1 MAKVKEKG
9 YDEIST
15 FAKYSLRRNF
25 FVTSQFLSEFRKV
38 ADFKQF
44 RFECKKTRVGRKI
57 HIKTI
62 RSKTAVVDYL
72 VGITD
77 IKTQPASCHS
87 FEK

>member
-1 MAKVKEKG
+1 MAKIRHKG
-9 YDEIST
+9 FIEVPT
-15 FAKYSLRRNF
+15 FANYSSTQNF
-25 FVTSQFLSEFRKV
+25 IVTSQFLSEFRKV
-38 ADFKQF
+38 ADFKQV
-44 RFECKKTRVGRKI
+44 RFECKKARVGRKI

-77 IKTQPASCHS
+77 IKAQPASCHS

>member
-1 MAKVKEKG
+1 MAKIRHKG
-9 YDEIST
+9 FIEVPT
-15 FAKYSLRRNF
+15 FANYSSTRNF
-25 FVTSQFLSEFRKV
+25 FVTSQFLTEFRKV

-72 VGITD
+72 VGAKKLD
-77 IKTQPASCHS
+77 DQPASCHS